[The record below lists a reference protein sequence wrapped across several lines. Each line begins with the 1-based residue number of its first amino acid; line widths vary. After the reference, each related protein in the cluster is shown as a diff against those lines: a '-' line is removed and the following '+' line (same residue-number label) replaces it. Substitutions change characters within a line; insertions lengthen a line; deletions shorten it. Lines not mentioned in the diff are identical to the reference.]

1 MALRAL
7 LSAPSLR
14 RRLASA
20 LPAAAGRA
28 APPRR
33 SLSASTGTSSP
44 VPTPAA
50 PAAASAEVV
59 PFDVAEARRVAVLS
73 EARDDAHVEEA
84 LRRKVTVFKQGQHAM
99 TSGTGGAGWWGLKV
113 AHEAKWANGLMG
125 WVSSADT
132 QRQPTINLRFDTAEQ
147 AVLYCER
154 NGLEYEVLEP
164 ADHPR
169 GVRAAPRP
177 RRRSRSRKRREG
189 RRPRSSAQSV
199 RASARDR
206 RRGGEGG
213 EGESAQTRSALDHR
227 ARPTRTPARLFVLRR
242 RRPCSIS
249 ISTTSCRS
257 SCRRA

>member
-177 RRRSRSRKRREG
+177 RHRSRKRREG

-199 RASARDR
+199 RASARER
-206 RRGGEGG
+206 QNERKRGGRIRT
-213 EGESAQTRSALDHR
+213 ARSALDHR
-227 ARPTRTPARLFVLRR
+227 ARPARMPARLFVLRR
-242 RRPCSIS
+242 RRPCLTST
-249 ISTTSCRS
+249 STTSCRS

>member
-1 MALRAL
+1 MALLRAL
-7 LSAPSLR
+7 LSAPLPRLR
-14 RRLASA
+14 PS
-20 LPAAAGRA
+20 AAAACSGA
-28 APPRR
+28 ARR

-44 VPTPAA
+44 VPTPAL
-50 PAAASAEVV
+50 AAASSAEVV

-99 TSGTGGAGWWGLKV
+99 TSGVGGAGWWGLKV

-125 WVSSADT
+125 WISSADT

-164 ADHPR
+164 ADHAR
-169 GVRAAPRP
+169 GVRCC
-177 RRRSRSRKRREG
+177 
-189 RRPRSSAQSV
+189 V
-199 RASARDR
+199 ARQR
-206 RRGGEGG
+206 C
-213 EGESAQTRSALDHR
+213 R
-227 ARPTRTPARLFVLRR
+227 ARARARARVCARSHVARAPAPAHTVLRPPARPPAPTR
-242 RRPCSIS
+242 RRPCSTS
-249 ISTTSCRS
+249 TSTTSCRS